1 MAHHA
6 THTGDPLPHIC
17 IREGENPPENA
28 HDAEP
33 FRDITALGLEVSR
46 SCVWRAGL
54 DLDTRLAANNT
65 ELGRNAGCL
74 GLKKENQ
81 AALMQGMVTALEA
94 KARNMRAFLWAAL
107 GKDCIRMRQ
116 DRAKSEVIRTHFSDF
131 FLKKGD

>member
-46 SCVWRAGL
+46 L
-54 DLDTRLAANNT
+54 RLARWPGPRYAPCREQYRTGPECGMPGAEKGKSSGIDAGDGDST
-65 ELGRNAGCL
+65 EG
-74 GLKKENQ
+74 
-81 AALMQGMVTALEA
+81 
-94 KARNMRAFLWAAL
+94 
-107 GKDCIRMRQ
+107 
-116 DRAKSEVIRTHFSDF
+116 
-131 FLKKGD
+131 